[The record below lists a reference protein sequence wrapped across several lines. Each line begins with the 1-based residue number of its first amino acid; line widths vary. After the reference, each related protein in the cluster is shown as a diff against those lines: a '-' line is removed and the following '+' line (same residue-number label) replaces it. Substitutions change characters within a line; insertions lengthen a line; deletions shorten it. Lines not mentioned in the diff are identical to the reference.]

1 MKQTTF
7 LLFTLLFLLS
17 GQTNGQPEKFDNILY
32 GVAYYHEYMPMER
45 LDEDIK
51 LMKDAGI
58 SVVRVGES
66 TWSLFEP
73 REGEF
78 EFAWMDRIIDKMHAA
93 GIKVILGTPTY
104 SIPAWLWYKH
114 PEVLL
119 ERMNGEKAYYG
130 IRTNTNITNPTFL
143 FYSERIIRKM
153 MEHYVDHSGIIG
165 YQVDNETTSRGV
177 NNYDFHVG
185 FVNYLKKKFKTPEN
199 LNKIWGLQYWGMTI
213 DSWEELAPRDGI
225 TNTGYKLEWE
235 RYNRKA
241 VADFLK
247 WQSEIVMEYK
257 RDDQFIMHCFMPA
270 VQDIDQ
276 HESAKYMD
284 MMAVNVYH
292 GQQDDLTGNE
302 IAFAG
307 DYFRSIKD
315 KNYLITE
322 TNAQTIGWN
331 SRVQQPPYPGQMRQ
345 NVYAHLGS
353 GANMVEYWH
362 WHSIHYG
369 QETYWKGVLSH
380 DLQPNRVYKE
390 VTKTAHEL
398 ERFGKKLVNLE
409 KENKVAILFSHD
421 SNDGINAMPFNN
433 SGSPWS
439 NEGNDFYKN
448 RLIGAN
454 VNGYNITYKYTTN
467 DLRLEKEKGGVK
479 TRYFYSGTKLLC
491 EKDDSGKI
499 TKVYTNDDEGVLGVT
514 RYIYK
519 DNGSFSHYQPLYY
532 LFDDM
537 GSIVVITNDLGRPVQ
552 YYSYDPWGNVVNTE
566 NDPINNFTFIGRY
579 GGWKDW
585 DTGFIQFWHRW
596 YDPSVGRW
604 ISRDPIGIQGG
615 INEYGY
621 VGNGAI
627 NYWDLDGLMY
637 DSYVADI
644 VCDGSGGFRIRYGI
658 QYYILDLSVR
668 ICLMRHENVH
678 IIQYKYVYPNAC
690 KNKKDGEPTGVNR
703 IDSFECGACSV
714 ERKCLQDELNKCDL
728 NPEKTKKI
736 KMQLELVE
744 KRIKKHCK

>member
-1 MKQTTF
+1 MKSTTY
-7 LLFTLLFLLS
+7 LLLACLFLFSALA
-17 GQTNGQPEKFDNILY
+17 NGQPEKFDNILY
-32 GVAYYHEYMPMER
+32 GVAYYHEYMPTER

-119 ERMNGEKAYYG
+119 AYQKGEKAYYG
-130 IRTNTNITNPTFL
+130 IRQNMNIANPTFL

-153 MEHYVDHSGIIG
+153 MEHYTDHPGIIG

-177 NNYDFHVG
+177 NNYDFQVS
-185 FVNYLKKKFKTPEN
+185 FVNHLKKKFGTPQN

-247 WQSEIVMEYK
+247 WQSEIVNEYK
-257 RDDQFIMHCFMPA
+257 RDNQFIMHCFMPA

-284 MMAVNVYH
+284 MMAVNIYH

-302 IAFAG
+302 ISFAG
-307 DYFRSIKD
+307 DYFRSVKD
-315 KNYLITE
+315 KNYLVTE

-369 QETYWKGVLSH
+369 QEAYWKGVLSH
-380 DLQPNRVYKE
+380 DLQPNRAYSE
-390 VTKTAHEL
+390 VSKTAHEL
-398 ERFGKKLVNLE
+398 QKIGKKLVNLK

-421 SNDGINAMPFNN
+421 SNDGINAMPFDK
-433 SGSPWS
+433 SGSAWS
-439 NEGNDFYKN
+439 NDGDDFYKN
-448 RLIGAN
+448 SLVGQFHKILYQNNIG
-454 VNGYNITYKYTTN
+454 VDFVFPEKPGFEKY
-467 DLRLEKEKGGVK
+467 DLVIIPSLYIATDELLEKINQYVKNGGHVIMQFKSGFAGENTMVRPTLAPGPLRESAGFYYQEFSNIDELKLKDDPFEVGGEKNTANTWMEYIIPETAKPLAFYEHKYFEKYPAITINNYGNGTLLYEGCMVSDAIQEKIIQQAIERAGIK
-479 TRYFYSGTKLLC
+479 TPDQDLHWPLITKSGTNEDGKTIRYYYNYSSEPASFEYPYNNSTELILG
-491 EKDDSGKI
+491 EK
-499 TKVYTNDDEGVLGVT
+499 
-514 RYIYK
+514 
-519 DNGSFSHYQPLYY
+519 
-532 LFDDM
+532 
-537 GSIVVITNDLGRPVQ
+537 
-552 YYSYDPWGNVVNTE
+552 
-566 NDPINNFTFIGRY
+566 
-579 GGWKDW
+579 
-585 DTGFIQFWHRW
+585 
-596 YDPSVGRW
+596 
-604 ISRDPIGIQGG
+604 
-615 INEYGY
+615 
-621 VGNGAI
+621 VGNKSKLTI
-627 NYWDLDGLMY
+627 EPWDVL
-637 DSYVADI
+637 
-644 VCDGSGGFRIRYGI
+644 
-658 QYYILDLSVR
+658 
-668 ICLMRHENVH
+668 
-678 IIQYKYVYPNAC
+678 II
-690 KNKKDGEPTGVNR
+690 E
-703 IDSFECGACSV
+703 E
-714 ERKCLQDELNKCDL
+714 
-728 NPEKTKKI
+728 
-736 KMQLELVE
+736 
-744 KRIKKHCK
+744 